1 VTTAAATG
9 PGSFDAVVLA
19 GGQSRRLGGTDK
31 VALEVGGVPLLD
43 RVLGAV
49 AGAGQVVV
57 VGPRRPTAAPV
68 VWTREE
74 PPGGGPAAGL
84 AAGLRHVDAPAVVV
98 LAGDL
103 PFVDRRAV
111 DALRTAAADRDGAL
125 LVDDDGH
132 EQVLAGCWSTAAL
145 RQAVHDRGELAGSS
159 VRAVLAGLDRARVR
173 VHTPGPPPWLDCD
186 TTDDLRAARER
197 A

>member
-1 VTTAAATG
+1 
-9 PGSFDAVVLA
+9 VLA
-19 GGQSRRLGGTDK
+19 GGRSRRLGGRDK
-31 VALEVGGVPLLD
+31 VLLEVGGVPLLD
-43 RVLGAV
+43 RVVRAV
-49 AGAGQVVV
+49 EGAGRIVV

-68 VWTREE
+68 VWAREE

-103 PFVDRRAV
+103 PFVDGRAV
-111 DALRTAAADRDGAL
+111 EALRTAAAGRDGAL
-125 LVDDDGH
+125 LVDGDGQ

-145 RQAVHDRGELAGSS
+145 RRAVRGQGALAGSS
-159 VRAVLAGLDRARVR
+159 VRAVLAGLHRAHVR
-173 VHTPGPPPWLDCD
+173 VSTPGPPPWLDCD
-186 TTDDLRAARER
+186 TTDDLREARER